1 VVDPKG
7 IVRKVYE
14 KVNPEGHEKVLL
26 DDIAHLKEKA
36 A

>member
-1 VVDPKG
+1 VDPKG
-7 IVRKVYE
+7 IVRKAYE

-26 DDIAHLKEKA
+26 EDIASLKAKA